1 MFLRRNSSVVRIKTI
16 EYNNTIDISLIAV
29 YFYIV
34 TNMFDP
40 NQSCFYLFAFQ
51 LPPSVVVTAV
61 KQSVATAHNEHIQRG
76 YSRGKYL

>member
-1 MFLRRNSSVVRIKTI
+1 M
-16 EYNNTIDISLIAV
+16 SLSD
-29 YFYIV
+29 IV